1 MISINLIH
9 IENTFASLNHS
20 WLGDMSNII
29 VNPIVFINYYMYYL
43 FRFLYQLY
51 SKRINILGILA
62 SLALLILFL
71 GF

>member
-29 VNPIVFINYYMYYL
+29 VNPIVLLILHVYL